1 MVLRRNALQRQEKR
15 LVLLS
20 LTRLV
25 LSGFVQSEIRPTG
38 HSPQSLQDTFD
49 LHKYIAIT
57 TNPSTTSNLNSV
69 LTLLRVYIFK
79 MDILRSTLQPLTQNL
94 PPPIV
99 NLGVSLLGE
108 SCYKVLL
115 HDIDL
120 SNSQCVKLGISK
132 ALGVAIITT
141 ASVVKV
147 PQILKLLSSK
157 SATGLSFLSYLLET
171 TAYIISLAYN
181 YRKGFAF
188 STYGET
194 GLILVQNVVIAVLI
208 LNYSGQKGAAAAFVA
223 WLAVTATSL
232 FKEDVLD
239 METLGY
245 LQAGAGV
252 LGIASKLPAIAT
264 VWREGSTGQLSAF
277 AVSSLMHCLRSFHSK
292 DLGGTLASSAD
303 LLLAS

>member
-1 MVLRRNALQRQEKR
+1 MSSHFHCLSSPPRDNNSPKCGR
-15 LVLLS
+15 LGVLL
-20 LTRLV
+20 
-25 LSGFVQSEIRPTG
+25 
-38 HSPQSLQDTFD
+38 D
-49 LHKYIAIT
+49 LYRT
-57 TNPSTTSNLNSV
+57 PSTLNFPRLKIHHHHDTRQFPLDSRSSS
-69 LTLLRVYIFK
+69 TLKILCEYIFK

-99 NLGVSLLGE
+99 NIGVSLLGE

-232 FKEDVLD
+232 FKEDILD

-277 AVSSLMHCLRSFHSK
+277 AVRYHFHSTK
-292 DLGGTLASSAD
+292 RTVHGRLFSAFTTYSS
-303 LLLAS
+303 SFSSQS